1 MLRYILPLLLFPAF
15 VTARTGIGINAGA
28 AFCTASGAAI
38 NLKASYTFKAFEAGI
53 TWAEGN
59 YAYKELFFN
68 YHTRQGMGN
77 HFYAGLNAGIDELTS
92 RKYGGGDGYHA
103 GVQLGYSHR
112 LGKHVRLLV
121 EASPRYISANL
132 VKHSDD
138 RYNMVGRKP
147 WTTERTVSEIGM
159 PVTAGITF
167 YIGREKSKQK

>member
-15 VTARTGIGINAGA
+15 VTARTSIGINAGA
-28 AFCTASGAAI
+28 AFGTASGIAI
-38 NLKASYTFKAFEAGI
+38 NLKASYTFTAFEAGI

-68 YHTRQGMGN
+68 YHTRQGSGN
-77 HFYAGLNAGIDELTS
+77 HLYAGLNTGIDELTS
-92 RKYGGGDGYHA
+92 RQYGGGDGYHI
-103 GVQLGYSHR
+103 GMQLGYSHR

-138 RYNMVGRKP
+138 RYNIVGRKP

-167 YIGREKSKQK
+167 YIGRENQRK